1 MHAYMEK
8 EEIKMLKQKQR
19 ECMQPKMQKMDI

>member
-1 MHAYMEK
+1 MEK